1 MNWDISK
8 FSDTQLAG
16 QRLMVGFEGQAFN
29 EDLEHLIGELKIGS
43 VILFAI
49 NLAAPDQIAR
59 LCSAIQDFARR
70 TDSPP
75 MFVAIDQEG
84 GQVARLKEP
93 FTQFAGN
100 AAMQIPQDAENFG
113 RITATELKQIG
124 VNMNM
129 APVVDVVPDHV
140 DSIMLKRSFGSDPQ
154 RVAEMGGIV
163 IEQLQAQRIMAVA
176 KHFPGIGRTTL
187 DSHLD
192 MPTLSVTEAQL
203 DDYDLVPFKAAAS
216 QGVAGMMLSHIY
228 YDPIDAKWPASLSPR
243 IARDMLRGKL
253 GYEGVVMTDDLDMGA
268 IQKHFDIRTAI
279 DQILA
284 ADIDLALI
292 CHKGPDIETA
302 HAEIVSQIK
311 SSPDMKTRAIESV
324 GRIMKLKREFLGD

>member
-1 MNWDISK
+1 
-8 FSDTQLAG
+8 
-16 QRLMVGFEGQAFN
+16 MVGFEGQTFN
-29 EDLEHLIGELKIGS
+29 QDLEHLIGELKIGS

-49 NLAAPDQIAR
+49 NLAKPDQIAR
-59 LCSAIQDFARR
+59 LCSDIQEF
-70 TDSPP
+70 TGNIGSPP
-75 MFVAIDQEG
+75 LFIAIDQEG

-100 AAMQIPQDAENFG
+100 AAMRSHQDAETFG
-113 RITATELKQIG
+113 RITAKELTQIG
-124 VNMNM
+124 VNMDM
-129 APVVDVVPDHV
+129 APVVDVAPDEV
-140 DSIMLKRSFGSDPQ
+140 DSIMAQRSFGSDPHWVSQ
-154 RVAEMGGIV
+154 MGDIV
-163 IEQLQAQRIMAVA
+163 IDQLQRQKVMAVA

-192 MPTLSVTEAQL
+192 MPTLGVSEAQL
-203 DDYDLVPFKAAAS
+203 DEYDLIPFRSAVKK
-216 QGVAGMMLSHIY
+216 GVAGMMLSHIY
-228 YDPIDAKWPASLSPR
+228 YNQIDPVWPASLSPK
-243 IARDMLRGKL
+243 IARNLLRGEL

-302 HAEIVSQIK
+302 HAEIVSQVK
-311 SSPDMKTRAIESV
+311 SSPEMKKRAIESV
-324 GRIMKLKREFLGD
+324 GRIMRLKQEYLIA